1 MAACG
6 GRYWEPHNGFPKHLA
21 VLRGEATQ
29 GRSPVDGYPA
39 VLSTNAFPVRLGD
52 LLTPFYPARTA
63 PEVRVRRF
71 HAAAGPS
78 RFALRPIKGDDERPA
93 PRRRYVRSAILI
105 ETQRSFPETH

>member
-63 PEVRVRRF
+63 PEVR
-71 HAAAGPS
+71 GPEHGFRGQPECGGS
-78 RFALRPIKGDDERPA
+78 TPPLVPPALR
-93 PRRRYVRSAILI
+93 SA
-105 ETQRSFPETH
+105 R